1 VRNLPGVDRPVRV
14 LIVDDSAI
22 ARKLLA
28 DGLSAEPRIEVVG
41 LAPDADAAR
50 ELVLQR
56 KPDVVTLDV
65 EMPGTDGLTFL
76 RELMRHHP
84 LPVII
89 VSAVTR
95 SGSAAAMAALRAGA
109 VDVVP
114 KPDSPS
120 SVDRLTANLARR
132 IVGLAA
138 GRASLWPVQT
148 STERGGRRRWPT
160 TGAATLGWTSG
171 LMVMGASTGGTQAI
185 ESILRGLPADAPP
198 ILIVQHMP
206 PRFTTAFAERLDGVC
221 RMRVVEARGGEPAER
236 GVAYVAPGDRHLM
249 IEGRGGLL
257 RIVVASGEP
266 VHYQRPAVDV
276 LFHSAA
282 RLRSVPIVALL
293 LTGMGID
300 GADGMV
306 ALRAAGAHT
315 IAQDE
320 ASCVVFGMPKEA
332 IARNGVSQV
341 APLAAMP
348 RAVAEAFR
356 SLMLKREA
364 SVAD

>member
-1 VRNLPGVDRPVRV
+1 MRGLPGVDRPVRV

-28 DGLSAEPRIEVVG
+28 DGLAAEPRIEVVG
-41 LAPDADAAR
+41 LAADADAAR
-50 ELVLQR
+50 QLVLQR
-56 KPDVVTLDV
+56 EPDVVALDG
-65 EMPGTDGLTFL
+65 EMPQTDGLAFL

-95 SGSAAAMAALRAGA
+95 SGSAAAIAALRAGA

-114 KPDSPS
+114 KPDNPS
-120 SVDRLTANLARR
+120 SVDRLTAVLARR

-138 GRASLWPVQT
+138 NRASLWPVQKAR
-148 STERGGRRRWPT
+148 EREGRRRWTPPRP
-160 TGAATLGWTSG
+160 AALGWTSG
-171 LMVMGASTGGTQAI
+171 LIVMGASTGGTHAI
-185 ESILRGLPADAPP
+185 ESILVGLPADAPP

-206 PRFTTAFAERLDGVC
+206 PRFTTAFAARLDAVC
-221 RMRVVEARGGEPAER
+221 PLRVVEARGGERAER
-236 GVAYVAPGDRHLM
+236 GVAYVAPGDRHLT

-257 RIVVASGEP
+257 RVVVTAGEP

-282 RLRSVPIVALL
+282 RLRGVPIVALL

-320 ASCVVFGMPKEA
+320 TSCVVFGMPKEA
-332 IARNGVSQV
+332 IARNAVSQV
-341 APLAAMP
+341 VPLAEIP
-348 RAVAEAFR
+348 RAVAEGFR
-356 SLMLKREA
+356 SLALKRGA
-364 SVAD
+364 